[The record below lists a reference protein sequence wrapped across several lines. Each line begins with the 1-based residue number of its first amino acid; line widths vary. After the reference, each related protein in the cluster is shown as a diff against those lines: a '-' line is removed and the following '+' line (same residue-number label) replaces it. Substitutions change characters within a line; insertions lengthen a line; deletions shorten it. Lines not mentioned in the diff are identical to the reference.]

1 MTITGILRYSCLM
14 SVVATV
20 AIGVAG
26 CGGSGRPKTIPIT
39 GVVTIDGKEPGE
51 GGTLYFVPTKAA
63 EGYAK
68 RPANGSFNNQ
78 GKYRIMSWEVDDG
91 LVPGHYTVNLVPGDS
106 AKTAIPVK
114 YRSNTTSGLELDVP
128 ADQRK
133 IEYNIEVHS
142 K

>member
-1 MTITGILRYSCLM
+1 MQETGIHRQLGLILI
-14 SVVATV
+14 VVLV
-20 AIGVAG
+20 AFGIVG

-39 GVVTIDGKEPGE
+39 GLVKIDGKEPGE
-51 GGTLYFVPTKAA
+51 AGMLYFVPTKAA

-91 LVPGHYTVNLVPGDS
+91 LVPGHYTVTLVPGDP
-106 AKTAIPVK
+106 AKSAIPTK
-114 YRSNTTSGLELDVP
+114 YRSNTTSGLELDVT
-128 ADQRK
+128 ADQGK
-133 IEYNIEVHS
+133 VVYDIEVHT